1 MNVVTDTSK
10 LFEAERCVHHLVR
23 SNFRI
28 TEMQISLTQEEV
40 PWHYQ
45 NAGFALGRD
54 RAASKLRSKPDRRD
68 LGTRIVKPGRRDTE
82 RRITPEL
89 MAFYK
94 MRAKQLRDEAFRDM
108 WRGLWSFLVRM
119 MRPR

>member
-28 TEMQISLTQEEV
+28 TEMQISLTQEV

-45 NAGFALGRD
+45 NAGFGLGRD

-68 LGTRIVKPGRRDTE
+68 LGTRIL
-82 RRITPEL
+82 TPEL
-89 MAFYK
+89 IAFHK
-94 MRAKQLRDEAFRDM
+94 MRAKALRDEACRNM
-108 WRGLWSFLVRM
+108 ARAVWRSL
-119 MRPR
+119 MRIIRRR

>member
-28 TEMQISLTQEEV
+28 TEMQISLTQEV

-45 NAGFALGRD
+45 NAGFGLGRD

-68 LGTRIVKPGRRDTE
+68 LGTRIVKPGRRDTP
-82 RRITPEL
+82 RRVTPEA

-94 MRAKQLRDEAFRDM
+94 RRAKRLRDEAFRYAARALWASLKKIVR
-108 WRGLWSFLVRM
+108 WR
-119 MRPR
+119 